1 MAKYKITQDRDACIG
16 CGVCASICPE
26 NWKMDDDGKASPIS
40 LESAADCNKDAAE
53 NCPVQCIHVEEI
65 G

>member
-1 MAKYKITQDRDACIG
+1 MAKYRVDIDKDSCIG

-26 NWKMDDDGKASPIS
+26 NWKMDDDGKANFIS
-40 LESAADCNKDAAE
+40 KESDVDCNKDAAE
-53 NCPVQCIHVEEI
+53 NCPTTSIKVEEV

>member
-26 NWKMDDDGKASPIS
+26 NWKMDDDGKASTIS
-40 LESAADCNKDAAE
+40 FESDADCNKDAAE
-53 NCPVQCIHVEEI
+53 NCPVQCIHVEEV

>member
-1 MAKYKITQDRDACIG
+1 MAKYKIIQDRDACIG

-40 LESAADCNKDAAE
+40 FESDADCNKDAAE

>member
-1 MAKYKITQDRDACIG
+1 MAKFKITQDRDACIG

-40 LESAADCNKDAAE
+40 LESDADCNRDAAE

>member
-1 MAKYKITQDRDACIG
+1 MAKYRVDIDKDTCIG

-26 NWKMDDDGKASPIS
+26 NWKMDDDGKANFIS
-40 LESAADCNKDAAE
+40 KESDVDCNKDAAE
-53 NCPVQCIHVEEI
+53 NCPTTSIKVEEA